1 MSARIAVLV
10 SGGGT
15 NLQALIDAQ
24 QAGTLH
30 SGTIALVVS
39 NAAGAYALERAKN
52 AGIPGVTLLKKQL
65 GGQAGFEKALQQ
77 TLEAHGI
84 DVIVLA
90 GFMTIL
96 SGDFTNKWPRR
107 ILNIHPAL
115 IPSFC
120 GEGFYGLKVHEAAL
134 QYGVKVTGATVH
146 FVNSIPDG
154 GEIIA
159 QKAVEVLQK
168 PESDAALHLPEHTLR
183 RIRQTGEA
191 QVEEMLA
198 RCEKLRLSILWYG
211 DEAYPPQLL
220 SIVNPPVLL
229 FYQGDSS
236 LLQEHLLLTI
246 VGTRNPSPYSL
257 QVEKTICHDLV
268 QMGFVPVTGYAVGID
283 ITANRCALEA
293 DKPSIALM
301 GCGLDVA
308 YPQPHANL
316 KYEIARRGL
325 ILSEF
330 LPGTSPAPSNF
341 PLRNR
346 VLSGL
351 SMGTFVIQAPARS
364 GALITAENAM
374 EQGRD
379 VFCIP
384 PADIFDKRYMGVIKY
399 LRDGAIPVFDSRD
412 IVYEYY
418 TSHAHMIGAS
428 ALYDETREKSESS
441 VMTLGESDAVQQPG
455 RRKQRPPK
463 PEIPEETEPDPAIDP
478 MPEEELEG
486 LAGEILS
493 LLQRQRV
500 MHMDQIA
507 AELEVSMEELTTT
520 LTELELYGK
529 LERLPGKQ
537 FRRMR

>member
-1 MSARIAVLV
+1 MEEIRCLLWLVMVFGAGSPRIW
-10 SGGGT
+10 
-15 NLQALIDAQ
+15 
-24 QAGTLH
+24 
-30 SGTIALVVS
+30 
-39 NAAGAYALERAKN
+39 
-52 AGIPGVTLLKKQL
+52 
-65 GGQAGFEKALQQ
+65 KAL
-77 TLEAHGI
+77 H
-84 DVIVLA
+84 
-90 GFMTIL
+90 
-96 SGDFTNKWPRR
+96 R
-107 ILNIHPAL
+107 
-115 IPSFC
+115 
-120 GEGFYGLKVHEAAL
+120 YG
-134 QYGVKVTGATVH
+134 
-146 FVNSIPDG
+146 SP
-154 GEIIA
+154 

-351 SMGTFVIQAPARS
+351 SMRTFVIQAPARS

-441 VMTLGESDAVQQPG
+441 VMTLGESDAVQQPS
-455 RRKQRPPK
+455 RRKQRPPEPK
-463 PEIPEETEPDPAIDP
+463 IPEETEPDPAIDP

>member
-1 MSARIAVLV
+1 MEEIRCLLWLVMVFGAGSPRIW
-10 SGGGT
+10 
-15 NLQALIDAQ
+15 
-24 QAGTLH
+24 
-30 SGTIALVVS
+30 
-39 NAAGAYALERAKN
+39 
-52 AGIPGVTLLKKQL
+52 
-65 GGQAGFEKALQQ
+65 KAL
-77 TLEAHGI
+77 H
-84 DVIVLA
+84 
-90 GFMTIL
+90 
-96 SGDFTNKWPRR
+96 R
-107 ILNIHPAL
+107 
-115 IPSFC
+115 
-120 GEGFYGLKVHEAAL
+120 YG
-134 QYGVKVTGATVH
+134 
-146 FVNSIPDG
+146 SP
-154 GEIIA
+154 

-428 ALYDETREKSESS
+428 ALYEETREKSESS
-441 VMTLGESDAVQQPG
+441 VMTLGESDAVQQPS
-455 RRKQRPPK
+455 RRKQRPPEPK
-463 PEIPEETEPDPAIDP
+463 IPEETEPDPAIDP

>member
-1 MSARIAVLV
+1 MEEIRCLLWLVMVFGAGSPRIW
-10 SGGGT
+10 
-15 NLQALIDAQ
+15 
-24 QAGTLH
+24 
-30 SGTIALVVS
+30 
-39 NAAGAYALERAKN
+39 
-52 AGIPGVTLLKKQL
+52 
-65 GGQAGFEKALQQ
+65 KAL
-77 TLEAHGI
+77 H
-84 DVIVLA
+84 
-90 GFMTIL
+90 
-96 SGDFTNKWPRR
+96 R
-107 ILNIHPAL
+107 
-115 IPSFC
+115 
-120 GEGFYGLKVHEAAL
+120 YG
-134 QYGVKVTGATVH
+134 
-146 FVNSIPDG
+146 SP
-154 GEIIA
+154 

-351 SMGTFVIQAPARS
+351 SMGTFVIQEPARS

-455 RRKQRPPK
+455 RRKQRPPE

>member
-1 MSARIAVLV
+1 MEEIRCLLWLVMVFGAGSPRIW
-10 SGGGT
+10 
-15 NLQALIDAQ
+15 
-24 QAGTLH
+24 
-30 SGTIALVVS
+30 
-39 NAAGAYALERAKN
+39 
-52 AGIPGVTLLKKQL
+52 
-65 GGQAGFEKALQQ
+65 KAL
-77 TLEAHGI
+77 H
-84 DVIVLA
+84 
-90 GFMTIL
+90 
-96 SGDFTNKWPRR
+96 R
-107 ILNIHPAL
+107 
-115 IPSFC
+115 
-120 GEGFYGLKVHEAAL
+120 YG
-134 QYGVKVTGATVH
+134 
-146 FVNSIPDG
+146 SP
-154 GEIIA
+154 

-418 TSHAHMIGAS
+418 TSHAYMIGAS

-455 RRKQRPPK
+455 RRKQRPPE

>member
-1 MSARIAVLV
+1 MAGDGVRRRKSTDLESAPPVWF
-10 SGGGT
+10 T
-15 NLQALIDAQ
+15 P
-24 QAGTLH
+24 
-30 SGTIALVVS
+30 
-39 NAAGAYALERAKN
+39 ER
-52 AGIPGVTLLKKQL
+52 
-65 GGQAGFEKALQQ
+65 
-77 TLEAHGI
+77 
-84 DVIVLA
+84 
-90 GFMTIL
+90 
-96 SGDFTNKWPRR
+96 
-107 ILNIHPAL
+107 
-115 IPSFC
+115 
-120 GEGFYGLKVHEAAL
+120 
-134 QYGVKVTGATVH
+134 
-146 FVNSIPDG
+146 
-154 GEIIA
+154 
-159 QKAVEVLQK
+159 LQK

-455 RRKQRPPK
+455 RRKQRPPE

>member
-1 MSARIAVLV
+1 MEEIRCLLWLVMVFGAGSPRIW
-10 SGGGT
+10 
-15 NLQALIDAQ
+15 
-24 QAGTLH
+24 
-30 SGTIALVVS
+30 
-39 NAAGAYALERAKN
+39 
-52 AGIPGVTLLKKQL
+52 
-65 GGQAGFEKALQQ
+65 KAL
-77 TLEAHGI
+77 H
-84 DVIVLA
+84 
-90 GFMTIL
+90 
-96 SGDFTNKWPRR
+96 R
-107 ILNIHPAL
+107 
-115 IPSFC
+115 
-120 GEGFYGLKVHEAAL
+120 YG
-134 QYGVKVTGATVH
+134 
-146 FVNSIPDG
+146 SP
-154 GEIIA
+154 

-374 EQGRD
+374 EQGQD

-441 VMTLGESDAVQQPG
+441 VMTLGESDAVQQPS
-455 RRKQRPPK
+455 RRKQRPPEPK
-463 PEIPEETEPDPAIDP
+463 IPEETEPDPAIDP

>member
-1 MSARIAVLV
+1 MEEIRCLLWLVMVFGAGSPRIW
-10 SGGGT
+10 
-15 NLQALIDAQ
+15 
-24 QAGTLH
+24 
-30 SGTIALVVS
+30 
-39 NAAGAYALERAKN
+39 
-52 AGIPGVTLLKKQL
+52 
-65 GGQAGFEKALQQ
+65 KAL
-77 TLEAHGI
+77 H
-84 DVIVLA
+84 
-90 GFMTIL
+90 
-96 SGDFTNKWPRR
+96 R
-107 ILNIHPAL
+107 
-115 IPSFC
+115 
-120 GEGFYGLKVHEAAL
+120 YG
-134 QYGVKVTGATVH
+134 
-146 FVNSIPDG
+146 SP
-154 GEIIA
+154 

-341 PLRNR
+341 PLRTR

-441 VMTLGESDAVQQPG
+441 VMTLGESDALQQPS
-455 RRKQRPPK
+455 RRKQRPPE

>member
-1 MSARIAVLV
+1 MEEIRCLLWLGMVFGAGSPRIW
-10 SGGGT
+10 
-15 NLQALIDAQ
+15 
-24 QAGTLH
+24 
-30 SGTIALVVS
+30 
-39 NAAGAYALERAKN
+39 
-52 AGIPGVTLLKKQL
+52 
-65 GGQAGFEKALQQ
+65 KAL
-77 TLEAHGI
+77 H
-84 DVIVLA
+84 
-90 GFMTIL
+90 
-96 SGDFTNKWPRR
+96 R
-107 ILNIHPAL
+107 
-115 IPSFC
+115 
-120 GEGFYGLKVHEAAL
+120 YG
-134 QYGVKVTGATVH
+134 
-146 FVNSIPDG
+146 SP
-154 GEIIA
+154 

-441 VMTLGESDAVQQPG
+441 VMTLGESDAVQQPS
-455 RRKQRPPK
+455 RRKQRPPEPK
-463 PEIPEETEPDPAIDP
+463 IPEETEPDPAIDP

>member
-1 MSARIAVLV
+1 MEEIRCLLWLVMVFGAGSPRIW
-10 SGGGT
+10 
-15 NLQALIDAQ
+15 
-24 QAGTLH
+24 
-30 SGTIALVVS
+30 
-39 NAAGAYALERAKN
+39 
-52 AGIPGVTLLKKQL
+52 
-65 GGQAGFEKALQQ
+65 KAL
-77 TLEAHGI
+77 H
-84 DVIVLA
+84 
-90 GFMTIL
+90 
-96 SGDFTNKWPRR
+96 R
-107 ILNIHPAL
+107 
-115 IPSFC
+115 
-120 GEGFYGLKVHEAAL
+120 YG
-134 QYGVKVTGATVH
+134 
-146 FVNSIPDG
+146 SP
-154 GEIIA
+154 

-428 ALYDETREKSESS
+428 ALYVETRAKSESS
-441 VMTLGESDAVQQPG
+441 VMTLGESDALQQPS
-455 RRKQRPPK
+455 RRKQCPPEPK
-463 PEIPEETEPDPAIDP
+463 IPEETEPDPAIDP

>member
-1 MSARIAVLV
+1 MEEIRCLLWLVMVFGAGSLRIW
-10 SGGGT
+10 
-15 NLQALIDAQ
+15 
-24 QAGTLH
+24 
-30 SGTIALVVS
+30 
-39 NAAGAYALERAKN
+39 
-52 AGIPGVTLLKKQL
+52 
-65 GGQAGFEKALQQ
+65 KAL
-77 TLEAHGI
+77 H
-84 DVIVLA
+84 
-90 GFMTIL
+90 
-96 SGDFTNKWPRR
+96 R
-107 ILNIHPAL
+107 
-115 IPSFC
+115 
-120 GEGFYGLKVHEAAL
+120 YG
-134 QYGVKVTGATVH
+134 
-146 FVNSIPDG
+146 SP
-154 GEIIA
+154 

-441 VMTLGESDAVQQPG
+441 VMTLGESDAVQQPS
-455 RRKQRPPK
+455 RRKQRPPEPK
-463 PEIPEETEPDPAIDP
+463 IPEETEPDPAIDP

>member
-1 MSARIAVLV
+1 MEEIRCLLWMVMVFGAGNPRIWKALHRYGSPQKSVAVLRHPE
-10 SGGGT
+10 T
-15 NLQALIDAQ
+15 DA
-24 QAGTLH
+24 
-30 SGTIALVVS
+30 
-39 NAAGAYALERAKN
+39 E
-52 AGIPGVTLLKKQL
+52 
-65 GGQAGFEKALQQ
+65 
-77 TLEAHGI
+77 
-84 DVIVLA
+84 
-90 GFMTIL
+90 
-96 SGDFTNKWPRR
+96 
-107 ILNIHPAL
+107 
-115 IPSFC
+115 
-120 GEGFYGLKVHEAAL
+120 
-134 QYGVKVTGATVH
+134 
-146 FVNSIPDG
+146 
-154 GEIIA
+154 
-159 QKAVEVLQK
+159 
-168 PESDAALHLPEHTLR
+168 LHLPEHTLR
-183 RIRQTGEA
+183 RIRQTGDDK
-191 QVEEMLA
+191 VDEMLE

-211 DEAYPPQLL
+211 EEAYPEQLF

-229 FYQGDSS
+229 FYQGDSA
-236 LLQEHLLLTI
+236 LLQNHLLLTV
-246 VGTRNPSPYSL
+246 VGTRNPSEYSL
-257 QVEKTICHDLV
+257 RAEKNICRELV

-283 ITANRCALEA
+283 ITANRCALEL

-316 KYEIARRGL
+316 KHEIARRGL

-351 SMGTFVIQAPARS
+351 SMGTLVVQAPLRS

-428 ALYDETREKSESS
+428 ALYDGIREKSESA
-441 VMTLGESDAVQQPG
+441 VMTLGEPEPLSKPSVQKVRMPE
-455 RRKQRPPK
+455 
-463 PEIPEETEPDPAIDP
+463 PEISEEPDPVIDP
-478 MPEEELEG
+478 MPEEALEG

-493 LLQRQRV
+493 LLQKQNV

-537 FRRMR
+537 FRQKG

>member
-1 MSARIAVLV
+1 MEEIRCLLWLVMVFGAGSPRIW
-10 SGGGT
+10 
-15 NLQALIDAQ
+15 
-24 QAGTLH
+24 
-30 SGTIALVVS
+30 
-39 NAAGAYALERAKN
+39 
-52 AGIPGVTLLKKQL
+52 
-65 GGQAGFEKALQQ
+65 KAL
-77 TLEAHGI
+77 H
-84 DVIVLA
+84 
-90 GFMTIL
+90 
-96 SGDFTNKWPRR
+96 R
-107 ILNIHPAL
+107 
-115 IPSFC
+115 
-120 GEGFYGLKVHEAAL
+120 YG
-134 QYGVKVTGATVH
+134 
-146 FVNSIPDG
+146 SP
-154 GEIIA
+154 

-246 VGTRNPSPYSL
+246 VETRNPSPYSL

-441 VMTLGESDAVQQPG
+441 VMTLGESDAVQQPS
-455 RRKQRPPK
+455 RRKQRPPEPK
-463 PEIPEETEPDPAIDP
+463 IPEETEPDPAIDP

>member
-1 MSARIAVLV
+1 MEEIRCLLWLVMVFGAGSPRIW
-10 SGGGT
+10 
-15 NLQALIDAQ
+15 
-24 QAGTLH
+24 
-30 SGTIALVVS
+30 
-39 NAAGAYALERAKN
+39 
-52 AGIPGVTLLKKQL
+52 
-65 GGQAGFEKALQQ
+65 KAL
-77 TLEAHGI
+77 H
-84 DVIVLA
+84 
-90 GFMTIL
+90 
-96 SGDFTNKWPRR
+96 R
-107 ILNIHPAL
+107 
-115 IPSFC
+115 
-120 GEGFYGLKVHEAAL
+120 YG
-134 QYGVKVTGATVH
+134 
-146 FVNSIPDG
+146 SP
-154 GEIIA
+154 

-198 RCEKLRLSILWYG
+198 RCEKLRLPILWYG

-441 VMTLGESDAVQQPG
+441 VMTLGESDAVQQPS
-455 RRKQRPPK
+455 RRKQRPPEPK
-463 PEIPEETEPDPAIDP
+463 IPEETEPDPAIDP

>member
-1 MSARIAVLV
+1 MEEIRCLLWLVMVFGAGSPRIW
-10 SGGGT
+10 
-15 NLQALIDAQ
+15 
-24 QAGTLH
+24 
-30 SGTIALVVS
+30 
-39 NAAGAYALERAKN
+39 
-52 AGIPGVTLLKKQL
+52 
-65 GGQAGFEKALQQ
+65 KAL
-77 TLEAHGI
+77 H
-84 DVIVLA
+84 
-90 GFMTIL
+90 
-96 SGDFTNKWPRR
+96 R
-107 ILNIHPAL
+107 
-115 IPSFC
+115 
-120 GEGFYGLKVHEAAL
+120 YG
-134 QYGVKVTGATVH
+134 
-146 FVNSIPDG
+146 SP
-154 GEIIA
+154 

-455 RRKQRPPK
+455 RRKQRPPE

-507 AELEVSMEELTTT
+507 AELEVSMEKLTTT

>member
-1 MSARIAVLV
+1 MEEIRCLLWLVMVFGAGSPRIW
-10 SGGGT
+10 
-15 NLQALIDAQ
+15 
-24 QAGTLH
+24 
-30 SGTIALVVS
+30 
-39 NAAGAYALERAKN
+39 
-52 AGIPGVTLLKKQL
+52 
-65 GGQAGFEKALQQ
+65 KAL
-77 TLEAHGI
+77 H
-84 DVIVLA
+84 
-90 GFMTIL
+90 
-96 SGDFTNKWPRR
+96 R
-107 ILNIHPAL
+107 
-115 IPSFC
+115 
-120 GEGFYGLKVHEAAL
+120 YG
-134 QYGVKVTGATVH
+134 
-146 FVNSIPDG
+146 SP
-154 GEIIA
+154 

-246 VGTRNPSPYSL
+246 VGTRNPLPYSL

-455 RRKQRPPK
+455 RRKQRPPE

>member
-1 MSARIAVLV
+1 MEEIRCLLWLVMVFGAGSPRIW
-10 SGGGT
+10 
-15 NLQALIDAQ
+15 
-24 QAGTLH
+24 
-30 SGTIALVVS
+30 
-39 NAAGAYALERAKN
+39 
-52 AGIPGVTLLKKQL
+52 
-65 GGQAGFEKALQQ
+65 KAL
-77 TLEAHGI
+77 H
-84 DVIVLA
+84 
-90 GFMTIL
+90 
-96 SGDFTNKWPRR
+96 R
-107 ILNIHPAL
+107 
-115 IPSFC
+115 
-120 GEGFYGLKVHEAAL
+120 YG
-134 QYGVKVTGATVH
+134 
-146 FVNSIPDG
+146 SP
-154 GEIIA
+154 

-418 TSHAHMIGAS
+418 PSHAHMIGAS

-441 VMTLGESDAVQQPG
+441 VMTLGESDALQQPS
-455 RRKQRPPK
+455 RRKQRPPE

>member
-1 MSARIAVLV
+1 MEEIRCLLWLVMVFGAGSPRIW
-10 SGGGT
+10 
-15 NLQALIDAQ
+15 
-24 QAGTLH
+24 
-30 SGTIALVVS
+30 
-39 NAAGAYALERAKN
+39 
-52 AGIPGVTLLKKQL
+52 
-65 GGQAGFEKALQQ
+65 KAL
-77 TLEAHGI
+77 H
-84 DVIVLA
+84 
-90 GFMTIL
+90 
-96 SGDFTNKWPRR
+96 R
-107 ILNIHPAL
+107 
-115 IPSFC
+115 
-120 GEGFYGLKVHEAAL
+120 YG
-134 QYGVKVTGATVH
+134 
-146 FVNSIPDG
+146 SP
-154 GEIIA
+154 

-351 SMGTFVIQAPARS
+351 SMGTFVIQVPARS

-441 VMTLGESDAVQQPG
+441 VMTLGESDAVQQPS
-455 RRKQRPPK
+455 RRKQRPPEPK
-463 PEIPEETEPDPAIDP
+463 IPEETEPDPAIDP

>member
-1 MSARIAVLV
+1 MEEIRCLLWLVMVFGAGSPRIW
-10 SGGGT
+10 
-15 NLQALIDAQ
+15 
-24 QAGTLH
+24 
-30 SGTIALVVS
+30 
-39 NAAGAYALERAKN
+39 
-52 AGIPGVTLLKKQL
+52 
-65 GGQAGFEKALQQ
+65 KAL
-77 TLEAHGI
+77 H
-84 DVIVLA
+84 
-90 GFMTIL
+90 
-96 SGDFTNKWPRR
+96 R
-107 ILNIHPAL
+107 
-115 IPSFC
+115 
-120 GEGFYGLKVHEAAL
+120 YG
-134 QYGVKVTGATVH
+134 
-146 FVNSIPDG
+146 SP
-154 GEIIA
+154 

-455 RRKQRPPK
+455 RRKQRPPE

-493 LLQRQRV
+493 LLQRQHV

>member
-1 MSARIAVLV
+1 MEEIRCLLWLVMVFGAGSPRIW
-10 SGGGT
+10 
-15 NLQALIDAQ
+15 
-24 QAGTLH
+24 
-30 SGTIALVVS
+30 
-39 NAAGAYALERAKN
+39 
-52 AGIPGVTLLKKQL
+52 
-65 GGQAGFEKALQQ
+65 KAL
-77 TLEAHGI
+77 H
-84 DVIVLA
+84 
-90 GFMTIL
+90 
-96 SGDFTNKWPRR
+96 R
-107 ILNIHPAL
+107 
-115 IPSFC
+115 
-120 GEGFYGLKVHEAAL
+120 YG
-134 QYGVKVTGATVH
+134 
-146 FVNSIPDG
+146 SP
-154 GEIIA
+154 

-441 VMTLGESDAVQQPG
+441 VMTLGESDAVQQPS
-455 RRKQRPPK
+455 RRKQRPPEPK
-463 PEIPEETEPDPAIDP
+463 IPEETEPDPAIDP

-486 LAGEILS
+486 LAGEVLS

>member
-1 MSARIAVLV
+1 MEEIRCLLWLVMVFGAGSPRIW
-10 SGGGT
+10 
-15 NLQALIDAQ
+15 
-24 QAGTLH
+24 
-30 SGTIALVVS
+30 
-39 NAAGAYALERAKN
+39 
-52 AGIPGVTLLKKQL
+52 
-65 GGQAGFEKALQQ
+65 KAL
-77 TLEAHGI
+77 H
-84 DVIVLA
+84 
-90 GFMTIL
+90 
-96 SGDFTNKWPRR
+96 R
-107 ILNIHPAL
+107 
-115 IPSFC
+115 
-120 GEGFYGLKVHEAAL
+120 YG
-134 QYGVKVTGATVH
+134 
-146 FVNSIPDG
+146 SP
-154 GEIIA
+154 

-441 VMTLGESDAVQQPG
+441 VMTLGESDAVQQPS
-455 RRKQRPPK
+455 RRKQRPPEPK
-463 PEIPEETEPDPAIDP
+463 IPEETEPDPAIDP

-507 AELEVSMEELTTT
+507 AELEISMEELTTT

>member
-1 MSARIAVLV
+1 MEEIRCLLWLVMVFGAGSPRIW
-10 SGGGT
+10 
-15 NLQALIDAQ
+15 
-24 QAGTLH
+24 
-30 SGTIALVVS
+30 
-39 NAAGAYALERAKN
+39 
-52 AGIPGVTLLKKQL
+52 
-65 GGQAGFEKALQQ
+65 KAL
-77 TLEAHGI
+77 H
-84 DVIVLA
+84 
-90 GFMTIL
+90 
-96 SGDFTNKWPRR
+96 R
-107 ILNIHPAL
+107 
-115 IPSFC
+115 
-120 GEGFYGLKVHEAAL
+120 YG
-134 QYGVKVTGATVH
+134 
-146 FVNSIPDG
+146 SP
-154 GEIIA
+154 

-168 PESDAALHLPEHTLR
+168 PESDAVLHLPEHTLR

-441 VMTLGESDAVQQPG
+441 VMTLGESDAVQQPS
-455 RRKQRPPK
+455 RRKQRPPEPK
-463 PEIPEETEPDPAIDP
+463 IPEETEPDPAIDP

>member
-1 MSARIAVLV
+1 MEEIRCLLWLVMVFGAGSPRIW
-10 SGGGT
+10 
-15 NLQALIDAQ
+15 
-24 QAGTLH
+24 
-30 SGTIALVVS
+30 
-39 NAAGAYALERAKN
+39 
-52 AGIPGVTLLKKQL
+52 
-65 GGQAGFEKALQQ
+65 KAL
-77 TLEAHGI
+77 H
-84 DVIVLA
+84 
-90 GFMTIL
+90 
-96 SGDFTNKWPRR
+96 R
-107 ILNIHPAL
+107 
-115 IPSFC
+115 
-120 GEGFYGLKVHEAAL
+120 YG
-134 QYGVKVTGATVH
+134 
-146 FVNSIPDG
+146 SP
-154 GEIIA
+154 

-441 VMTLGESDAVQQPG
+441 VMTLGESDAVQQPS
-455 RRKQRPPK
+455 RRKQRPPEPK
-463 PEIPEETEPDPAIDP
+463 IPEETEPDPAIDP

-486 LAGEILS
+486 LAGETLS

>member
-1 MSARIAVLV
+1 MEEIRCLLWLVMVFGAGSPRIW
-10 SGGGT
+10 
-15 NLQALIDAQ
+15 
-24 QAGTLH
+24 
-30 SGTIALVVS
+30 
-39 NAAGAYALERAKN
+39 
-52 AGIPGVTLLKKQL
+52 
-65 GGQAGFEKALQQ
+65 KAL
-77 TLEAHGI
+77 H
-84 DVIVLA
+84 
-90 GFMTIL
+90 
-96 SGDFTNKWPRR
+96 R
-107 ILNIHPAL
+107 
-115 IPSFC
+115 
-120 GEGFYGLKVHEAAL
+120 YG
-134 QYGVKVTGATVH
+134 
-146 FVNSIPDG
+146 SP
-154 GEIIA
+154 

-191 QVEEMLA
+191 QVEEMLT

-246 VGTRNPSPYSL
+246 VGPRNPSPYSL

-441 VMTLGESDAVQQPG
+441 VMTLGESDALQQPS
-455 RRKQRPPK
+455 RRKQRPPE

-500 MHMDQIA
+500 MHM
-507 AELEVSMEELTTT
+507 ELEVSMEELTTT

>member
-1 MSARIAVLV
+1 MEEIRCLLWLVMVFGAGSPRIW
-10 SGGGT
+10 
-15 NLQALIDAQ
+15 
-24 QAGTLH
+24 
-30 SGTIALVVS
+30 
-39 NAAGAYALERAKN
+39 
-52 AGIPGVTLLKKQL
+52 
-65 GGQAGFEKALQQ
+65 KAL
-77 TLEAHGI
+77 H
-84 DVIVLA
+84 
-90 GFMTIL
+90 
-96 SGDFTNKWPRR
+96 R
-107 ILNIHPAL
+107 
-115 IPSFC
+115 
-120 GEGFYGLKVHEAAL
+120 YG
-134 QYGVKVTGATVH
+134 
-146 FVNSIPDG
+146 SP
-154 GEIIA
+154 

-384 PADIFDKRYMGVIKY
+384 PAD
-399 LRDGAIPVFDSRD
+399 VFDSRD

-441 VMTLGESDAVQQPG
+441 VMTLGESDAVQQPS
-455 RRKQRPPK
+455 RRKQRPPEPK
-463 PEIPEETEPDPAIDP
+463 IPEETEPDPAIDP

-507 AELEVSMEELTTT
+507 AELE
-520 LTELELYGK
+520 LYGK

>member
-1 MSARIAVLV
+1 MEEIRCLLWPVMVFGAGSPRIW
-10 SGGGT
+10 
-15 NLQALIDAQ
+15 
-24 QAGTLH
+24 
-30 SGTIALVVS
+30 
-39 NAAGAYALERAKN
+39 
-52 AGIPGVTLLKKQL
+52 
-65 GGQAGFEKALQQ
+65 KAL
-77 TLEAHGI
+77 H
-84 DVIVLA
+84 
-90 GFMTIL
+90 
-96 SGDFTNKWPRR
+96 R
-107 ILNIHPAL
+107 
-115 IPSFC
+115 
-120 GEGFYGLKVHEAAL
+120 YG
-134 QYGVKVTGATVH
+134 
-146 FVNSIPDG
+146 SP
-154 GEIIA
+154 

-441 VMTLGESDAVQQPG
+441 VMTLGESDAVQQPS
-455 RRKQRPPK
+455 RRKQRPPEPK
-463 PEIPEETEPDPAIDP
+463 IPEETEPDPAIDP

>member
-1 MSARIAVLV
+1 MEEIRCLLWLVMVFGAGSPRIW
-10 SGGGT
+10 
-15 NLQALIDAQ
+15 
-24 QAGTLH
+24 
-30 SGTIALVVS
+30 
-39 NAAGAYALERAKN
+39 
-52 AGIPGVTLLKKQL
+52 
-65 GGQAGFEKALQQ
+65 KAL
-77 TLEAHGI
+77 H
-84 DVIVLA
+84 
-90 GFMTIL
+90 
-96 SGDFTNKWPRR
+96 R
-107 ILNIHPAL
+107 
-115 IPSFC
+115 
-120 GEGFYGLKVHEAAL
+120 YG
-134 QYGVKVTGATVH
+134 
-146 FVNSIPDG
+146 SP
-154 GEIIA
+154 

-384 PADIFDKRYMGVIKY
+384 LADIFDKRYMGVIKY

-455 RRKQRPPK
+455 RRKQRPPE

>member
-1 MSARIAVLV
+1 M
-10 SGGGT
+10 
-15 NLQALIDAQ
+15 
-24 QAGTLH
+24 
-30 SGTIALVVS
+30 
-39 NAAGAYALERAKN
+39 
-52 AGIPGVTLLKKQL
+52 
-65 GGQAGFEKALQQ
+65 
-77 TLEAHGI
+77 
-84 DVIVLA
+84 
-90 GFMTIL
+90 
-96 SGDFTNKWPRR
+96 
-107 ILNIHPAL
+107 
-115 IPSFC
+115 
-120 GEGFYGLKVHEAAL
+120 
-134 QYGVKVTGATVH
+134 
-146 FVNSIPDG
+146 
-154 GEIIA
+154 
-159 QKAVEVLQK
+159 
-168 PESDAALHLPEHTLR
+168 
-183 RIRQTGEA
+183 
-191 QVEEMLA
+191 EELLA

-441 VMTLGESDAVQQPG
+441 VMTLGESDAVQQPS
-455 RRKQRPPK
+455 RRKQRPPEPK
-463 PEIPEETEPDPAIDP
+463 IPEETEPDPAIDP

>member
-1 MSARIAVLV
+1 MEEIRCLLWLVMGFGAGSPRIW
-10 SGGGT
+10 
-15 NLQALIDAQ
+15 
-24 QAGTLH
+24 
-30 SGTIALVVS
+30 
-39 NAAGAYALERAKN
+39 
-52 AGIPGVTLLKKQL
+52 
-65 GGQAGFEKALQQ
+65 KAL
-77 TLEAHGI
+77 H
-84 DVIVLA
+84 
-90 GFMTIL
+90 
-96 SGDFTNKWPRR
+96 R
-107 ILNIHPAL
+107 
-115 IPSFC
+115 
-120 GEGFYGLKVHEAAL
+120 YG
-134 QYGVKVTGATVH
+134 
-146 FVNSIPDG
+146 SP
-154 GEIIA
+154 

-441 VMTLGESDAVQQPG
+441 VMTLGESDAVQQPS
-455 RRKQRPPK
+455 RRKQRPPEPK
-463 PEIPEETEPDPAIDP
+463 IPEETEPDPAIDP

>member
-1 MSARIAVLV
+1 MEEIRCLLWLVMVFGAGSPRIW
-10 SGGGT
+10 
-15 NLQALIDAQ
+15 
-24 QAGTLH
+24 
-30 SGTIALVVS
+30 
-39 NAAGAYALERAKN
+39 
-52 AGIPGVTLLKKQL
+52 
-65 GGQAGFEKALQQ
+65 KAL
-77 TLEAHGI
+77 H
-84 DVIVLA
+84 
-90 GFMTIL
+90 
-96 SGDFTNKWPRR
+96 R
-107 ILNIHPAL
+107 
-115 IPSFC
+115 
-120 GEGFYGLKVHEAAL
+120 YG
-134 QYGVKVTGATVH
+134 
-146 FVNSIPDG
+146 SP
-154 GEIIA
+154 

-246 VGTRNPSPYSL
+246 VGTRNPSPYCL

-455 RRKQRPPK
+455 RRKQRPPE

>member
-1 MSARIAVLV
+1 MEEIRCLLWLVMVFGAGSPRIW
-10 SGGGT
+10 
-15 NLQALIDAQ
+15 
-24 QAGTLH
+24 
-30 SGTIALVVS
+30 
-39 NAAGAYALERAKN
+39 
-52 AGIPGVTLLKKQL
+52 
-65 GGQAGFEKALQQ
+65 KAL
-77 TLEAHGI
+77 H
-84 DVIVLA
+84 
-90 GFMTIL
+90 
-96 SGDFTNKWPRR
+96 R
-107 ILNIHPAL
+107 
-115 IPSFC
+115 
-120 GEGFYGLKVHEAAL
+120 YG
-134 QYGVKVTGATVH
+134 
-146 FVNSIPDG
+146 SP
-154 GEIIA
+154 

-257 QVEKTICHDLV
+257 HVEKTICHDLV

-441 VMTLGESDAVQQPG
+441 VMTLGESDAVQQPS
-455 RRKQRPPK
+455 RRKQRPPEPK
-463 PEIPEETEPDPAIDP
+463 IPEETEPDPAIDP

>member
-1 MSARIAVLV
+1 MEEIRCLLWLVMVFGAGSPRIW
-10 SGGGT
+10 
-15 NLQALIDAQ
+15 
-24 QAGTLH
+24 
-30 SGTIALVVS
+30 
-39 NAAGAYALERAKN
+39 
-52 AGIPGVTLLKKQL
+52 
-65 GGQAGFEKALQQ
+65 KAL
-77 TLEAHGI
+77 H
-84 DVIVLA
+84 
-90 GFMTIL
+90 
-96 SGDFTNKWPRR
+96 R
-107 ILNIHPAL
+107 
-115 IPSFC
+115 
-120 GEGFYGLKVHEAAL
+120 YG
-134 QYGVKVTGATVH
+134 
-146 FVNSIPDG
+146 SP
-154 GEIIA
+154 

-211 DEAYPPQLL
+211 DEAYSPQLL

-268 QMGFVPVTGYAVGID
+268 QMGFVPVTGYAGGSD

-316 KYEIARRGL
+316 KYEIVRRGL

-455 RRKQRPPK
+455 RRKQRPPE

>member
-1 MSARIAVLV
+1 MEEIRCLLWMVMVFGAGNPRIWKALHRYGSPQKSVAVLRHPE
-10 SGGGT
+10 T
-15 NLQALIDAQ
+15 DA
-24 QAGTLH
+24 
-30 SGTIALVVS
+30 
-39 NAAGAYALERAKN
+39 E
-52 AGIPGVTLLKKQL
+52 
-65 GGQAGFEKALQQ
+65 
-77 TLEAHGI
+77 
-84 DVIVLA
+84 
-90 GFMTIL
+90 
-96 SGDFTNKWPRR
+96 
-107 ILNIHPAL
+107 
-115 IPSFC
+115 
-120 GEGFYGLKVHEAAL
+120 
-134 QYGVKVTGATVH
+134 
-146 FVNSIPDG
+146 
-154 GEIIA
+154 
-159 QKAVEVLQK
+159 
-168 PESDAALHLPEHTLR
+168 LHLPEHTLR
-183 RIRQTGEA
+183 RIRQTGDDK
-191 QVEEMLA
+191 VDEMLE

-211 DEAYPPQLL
+211 EEAYPEQLF

-229 FYQGDSS
+229 FYQGDSA
-236 LLQEHLLLTI
+236 LLQNHLLLTV
-246 VGTRNPSPYSL
+246 VGTRNPSEYSL
-257 QVEKTICHDLV
+257 RAEKTICRELV

-283 ITANRCALEA
+283 ITANRCALEL

-316 KYEIARRGL
+316 KHEIARRGL

-351 SMGTFVIQAPARS
+351 SMGTLVVQAPLRS

-428 ALYDETREKSESS
+428 ALYDGMREKSESA
-441 VMTLGESDAVQQPG
+441 VMTLGEPEPLSKPSVQKVRMPE
-455 RRKQRPPK
+455 
-463 PEIPEETEPDPAIDP
+463 PEISEEPDPVIDP
-478 MPEEELEG
+478 MPEEALEG

-493 LLQRQRV
+493 LLQKQNV

-537 FRRMR
+537 FRQKG

>member
-1 MSARIAVLV
+1 MEEIRCLLWLVMVFGAGSPRIW
-10 SGGGT
+10 
-15 NLQALIDAQ
+15 
-24 QAGTLH
+24 
-30 SGTIALVVS
+30 
-39 NAAGAYALERAKN
+39 
-52 AGIPGVTLLKKQL
+52 
-65 GGQAGFEKALQQ
+65 KAL
-77 TLEAHGI
+77 H
-84 DVIVLA
+84 
-90 GFMTIL
+90 
-96 SGDFTNKWPRR
+96 R
-107 ILNIHPAL
+107 
-115 IPSFC
+115 
-120 GEGFYGLKVHEAAL
+120 YG
-134 QYGVKVTGATVH
+134 
-146 FVNSIPDG
+146 SP
-154 GEIIA
+154 

-384 PADIFDKRYMGVIKY
+384 PADIFDKRGVIKY

-455 RRKQRPPK
+455 RRKQRPPE